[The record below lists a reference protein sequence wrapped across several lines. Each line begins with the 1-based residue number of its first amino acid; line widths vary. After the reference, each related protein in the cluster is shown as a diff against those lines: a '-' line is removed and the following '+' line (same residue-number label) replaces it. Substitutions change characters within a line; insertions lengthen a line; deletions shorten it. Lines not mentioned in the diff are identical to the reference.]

1 MKIPNERELQQT
13 ASNNLSDT
21 DFKDFVKLY

>member
-1 MKIPNERELQQT
+1 MKIPNERELQQV
-13 ASNNLSDT
+13 ASNNLFDI